1 MRAAGADCAAS
12 PRRWWRRARARSWP
26 LTLAGLV
33 IALGCDSPP
42 PLPGEWTEGEG
53 FRWRQLEVRRAAT
66 NAAEARAGFT
76 PLDADRTGVTHRND
90 VDDARAMAN
99 RNLLIGAGAAVGDVD
114 GDGYPDL
121 FLASVLKPAAL
132 YRNRGDFR
140 FEEVTRASG
149 IRIDSLSTGA
159 TFADIDGD
167 GDLDLLV
174 GTHGGPVMLWQNDG
188 AGRFRD
194 VTATSGLVG
203 GYAATSLTLGDVD
216 GDGDLD
222 LYVGTYKVRNALD
235 AYPPQAREFNQVVTK
250 TPDGR
255 YVVRPEWV
263 AEYRVEDRPDLGG
276 VVRSQRADPDLF
288 FVNDGTGRFVRTPI
302 RGARFRDASGRPL
315 AAEPDFF
322 TLAARFYDVNADGR
336 PDLYVCNDFEDP
348 DQFWLNDGAGGFQL
362 VPEVALSATSNTCM
376 SVDFGDVNRD
386 GAVDLFTADMLSP
399 TLAAQQTEI
408 PTHTPL
414 PKGIGRTGARPQWM
428 RNMLHIA
435 RGDGT
440 WAQVADY
447 AGVAAS
453 DWTWG
458 SAFLDVDLDGQ
469 EDLLALNGHRWDVR
483 DADTFDRIR
492 DAFPRVPWN
501 EEQGQFPPLATRSMV
516 FRNNGDLTFRAMPEG
531 WGLGMV
537 DAVSHG
543 VAMADFD
550 LDGDLDLVVTR
561 LNAEA
566 VVHRNDATA
575 PRVAVRTVG
584 AGKNRFGIGA
594 VVTVRGAA
602 GITQAREVTAG
613 GYYLSGSEAQLVF
626 AAPTDSV
633 FTIEVRWPD
642 GRVTVVP
649 AARGNR
655 LYEVRQSAARPAAE
669 VRVATGA
676 AGDAQR
682 ADATPADSAEGA
694 SVIPLFVDATAL
706 LDGHQHLETPFDDFR
721 RQPLLPTRL
730 SQLGPGLAWLDV
742 DRDGDDDLVVGAGRG
757 GSLALL
763 RNEGARFRATPLT
776 EPVAGD
782 LAAIVPVGDG
792 RGGVRLAVG
801 QSSYEASSAD
811 SALAMPRV
819 LGVEVAGGRA
829 APVALVPGDTASIG
843 AIATG
848 DVDGDGW
855 LDLFVAPRVIAG
867 LWPAPAPS
875 ALWRG
880 GPDGRFTLDARN
892 SAALR
897 ALGLVSSALLVDVVG
912 DARPDLVVATEFG
925 PVRVLRNDGGA
936 FLDVTAALGLSGIRS
951 RWNGLAAIDVDA
963 DGRLDLA
970 VTSWGRNLPF
980 GASAERPHLLVTG
993 SFGASGPGLVFART
1007 DSATGREMPT
1017 ESFARWGLEL
1027 PDLRRRIATYR
1038 EFAAADV
1045 DAVLGPAASAAVRI
1059 GATTYDHLVLRNR
1072 GSRFDAVPLPLAAQ
1086 LAPAFGIGVAD
1097 FDGDG
1102 REDLFLA
1109 QNFFPTEI
1117 ATMRFDAGVG
1127 LVLIGDGAGGFAPLD
1142 VRSAGVAIRGDQ
1154 RGVAVADFD
1163 ADGRPDV
1170 AVSQNGEGTT
1180 LWRNRGGRPG
1190 QVVRAAGGPGNP
1202 LAIGARFYIE
1212 GDGWRGPSRVV
1223 SGGHGYWSTDG
1234 GALVLARPEGALRLV
1249 VRWPSGREARVPLPP
1264 AGEPVTLRSP

>member
-1 MRAAGADCAAS
+1 MSDVVARCARTARS
-12 PRRWWRRARARSWP
+12 ARHEWPRRQSRGRRWRAVGY
-26 LTLAGLV
+26 LALLA
-33 IALGCDSPP
+33 ALACDAPP
-42 PLPGEWTEGEG
+42 PQPGDWIEGEG
-53 FRWRQLEVRRAAT
+53 FRWRTLDVRRAAT

-99 RNLLIGAGAAVGDVD
+99 RDLLIGAGAAVGDVD
-114 GDGYPDL
+114 GDGFPDL
-121 FLASVLKPAAL
+121 FLASVLKPAVL

-140 FEEVTRASG
+140 FDDVTRASG

-159 TFADIDGD
+159 TFADVDGD

-174 GTHGGPVMLWQNDG
+174 GTHGGPVMLWRNDG
-188 AGRFRD
+188 TGRFTD
-194 VTATSGLVG
+194 ATATSGLVG
-203 GYAATSLTLGDVD
+203 GYAATSLTLADVD

-222 LYVGTYKVRNALD
+222 LYVATYKVRNALD

-250 TPDGR
+250 TSDGR
-255 YVVRPEWV
+255 YVVQPEWA

-302 RGARFRDASGRPL
+302 RGARFRDATGRPL

-362 VPEVALSATSNTCM
+362 VPEPALSATSNTCM

-414 PKGIGRTGARPQWM
+414 PKEVGRTGTRPQWM

-501 EEQGQFPPLATRSMV
+501 EEQGQFPPLTTRSMI
-516 FRNNGDLTFRAMPEG
+516 FRNNGDLTFRAMPDG
-531 WGLGMV
+531 WGIGTV
-537 DAVSHG
+537 EAISHG
-543 VAMADFD
+543 LAMADFD

-561 LNAEA
+561 LNGEA

-575 PRVAVRTVG
+575 PRVAVRPVG
-584 AGKNRFGIGA
+584 VGGNRFGIGA

-602 GITQAREVTAG
+602 GVAQSREVTAG

-626 AAPTDSV
+626 AAPADST
-633 FTIEVRWPD
+633 FAIEVRWPD
-642 GRVTVVP
+642 GRVTQVP

-655 LYEVRQSAARPAAE
+655 LYEVRQSAAGARRDGG
-669 VRVATGA
+669 VDATGT
-676 AGDAQR
+676 DAVPR
-682 ADATPADSAEGA
+682 TTPVALFADATAR
-694 SVIPLFVDATAL
+694 
-706 LDGHQHLETPFDDFR
+706 LDGHQHVETLFDDFR

-730 SQLGPGLAWLDV
+730 SQLGPGLAWLDA
-742 DRDGDDDLVVGAGRG
+742 DADGDDDLIVGAGRG
-757 GSLALL
+757 GSVTLL
-763 RNEGARFRATPLT
+763 RNEGARFRSMALT
-776 EPVAGD
+776 GPVAGD
-782 LAAIVPVGDG
+782 LTAIVPVGDG
-792 RGGVRLAVG
+792 RGGVRMAVG
-801 QSSYEASSAD
+801 QSSYEAPSAD

-819 LGVEVAGGRA
+819 LGVAVDGA

-843 AIATG
+843 AVAAG

-892 SAALR
+892 AAALR

-912 DARPDLVVATEFG
+912 DARVDLVVATEFG

-936 FLDVTAALGLSGIRS
+936 FVDVTAALGLSGIRS

-963 DGRLDLA
+963 DGRLDLV
-970 VTSWGRNLPF
+970 VTSWGRNLPY

-993 SFGASGPGLVFART
+993 PFGASGPGLVFARA
-1007 DSATGREMPT
+1007 DSVTGREMPT
-1017 ESFARWGLEL
+1017 ESFARLGLEV
-1027 PDLRRRIATYR
+1027 PELRRRIATYR

-1045 DAVLGPAASAAVRI
+1045 DAVLGPAASARVRI

-1072 GSRFDAVPLPLAAQ
+1072 GSRFDAVPLPAAAQ

-1102 REDLFLA
+1102 REDLFVA
-1109 QNFFPTEI
+1109 QNFSATEI

-1127 LVLIGDGAGGFAPLD
+1127 LVLLGDGAGGFAPLD
-1142 VRSAGVAIRGDQ
+1142 VQASGVAIRGDQ

-1170 AVSQNGEGTT
+1170 AVAQNGGETM
-1180 LWRNRGGRPG
+1180 LWRNQGGRPG
-1190 QVVRAAGGPGNP
+1190 QVVRLVGGSGNP
-1202 LAIGARFYIE
+1202 LAVGARIYIE
-1212 GDGWRGPSRVV
+1212 GDGWRGPTRVL

-1234 GALVLARPEGALRLV
+1234 GALVLAHREGALRLV
-1249 VRWPSGREARVPLPP
+1249 VRWPSGREARVPLPSD
-1264 AGEPVTLRSP
+1264 GTPVQLRSP